1 MDPERHHGAL
11 TEPATEIDRAL
22 QAALA
27 VEPSPEFVAR
37 VRRRV
42 ANEHQPAAPGWRWP
56 WLLSA
61 AGAAAAAIAII
72 VVVSRPHETASVT
85 PIAQALKPARPG
97 QPLGVRPEPLVAAR
111 PDPVEGRVHP
121 REPALVR
128 RANGPAPQPIA
139 PEPEVLIDPR
149 EAMALRQLITGT
161 RDGSLDLSAALR
173 ATSPT
178 AMELPELSDVVIVPI
193 TIEPLEPAAGAEGVR
208 P

>member
-37 VRRRV
+37 VRTRV
-42 ANEHQPAAPGWRWP
+42 ANAHEPAAPAWRSP

-61 AGAAAAAIAII
+61 AGAAAAAIAVI
-72 VVVSRPHETASVT
+72 VVSRPHETANVT
-85 PIAQALKPARPG
+85 PIAQVLKPARAG
-97 QPLGVRPEPLVAAR
+97 QPLGARPEPVVATR
-111 PDPVEGRVHP
+111 PEPVQGLAHP
-121 REPALVR
+121 REPVVVI
-128 RANGPAPQPIA
+128 RATGPAPQPTA
-139 PEPEVLIDPR
+139 REPEILIDPR
-149 EAMALRQLITGT
+149 EAMALRGLITGT

-178 AMELPELSDVVIVPI
+178 AMNLPEVSDVVIVPI